1 MRPRFHWD
9 AYDSVNYQL
18 SFLCNTPYKDIIQ
31 LVGCNNRYGMTM
43 QQIKD
48 NCKARF
54 VNDNIMTEAVNDLC
68 AQGLLRE
75 EIGGYHEFFSDKR
88 VYYKVNWSVIKQ
100 INNAVKRMP

>member
-18 SFLCNTPYKDIIQ
+18 SFLCNPPYKEIIQ
-31 LVGCNNRYGMTM
+31 LVGCNNRYGMTE
-43 QQIKD
+43 QQIID
-48 NCKARF
+48 NCKLTMKAETLKMA
-54 VNDNIMTEAVNDLC
+54 IGDLHQ
-68 AQGLLRE
+68 QGLLRE
-75 EIGGYHEFFSDKR
+75 EMGSYHEFFSDKR